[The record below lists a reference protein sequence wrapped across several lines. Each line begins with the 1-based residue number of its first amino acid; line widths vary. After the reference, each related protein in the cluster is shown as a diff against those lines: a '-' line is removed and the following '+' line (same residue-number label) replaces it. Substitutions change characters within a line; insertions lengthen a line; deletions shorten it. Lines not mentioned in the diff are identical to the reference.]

1 MTCRHYIVCSTEL
14 DRQSPW
20 SVAYPAACMC

>member
-1 MTCRHYIVCSTEL
+1 MTCRHYVICSTEL